1 MSLSRFVQLFEQA
14 FNEGALLKC
23 TLSRP
28 TSSAGP
34 DLKNIYLRRVELK
47 KGPHVAFNYRYKTR
61 DEVKNFTLPEALDQL
76 NSLLGAAWLNADLF
90 TTAQDATLSFSKN
103 GEAALALKKPAQ
115 TEAPDMRHDR
125 SKNRLLSTESPWL
138 RAQGITNARGEV
150 LPTAQDK
157 WRQINKFLEIID
169 ALLKSHPLPPDARI
183 ADMGSGKGY
192 LTFALYDFLTQK
204 LGMQPQITGIEL
216 RPALVEFCNKTA
228 REAGFEGLHFVAED
242 IAQYNPDRLD
252 LLIALHACDTAT
264 DLALA
269 KGIHGKASVI
279 VVAPCCHKQVRA
291 DMHPHN
297 EMAPLLRHGILEE
310 RQAEILTD
318 GIRALLLESQGYR
331 TQVFE
336 FISTEHTAKNVMI
349 TAVGSPREVRREKEA
364 LEKVK
369 ALKTGFG
376 IGEHYL
382 EKLL

>member
-61 DEVKNFTLPEALDQL
+61 DEVKNFTLPEALGQL

-115 TEAPDMRHDR
+115 TEAPDTRHDR

-157 WRQINKFLEIID
+157 WRQINKFLEIIE

-264 DLALA
+264 DLARASTA
-269 KGIHGKASVI
+269 KPRSSWSRPAATSRCAPTCTRTTKWR
-279 VVAPCCHKQVRA
+279 PCCA
-291 DMHPHN
+291 
-297 EMAPLLRHGILEE
+297 
-310 RQAEILTD
+310 
-318 GIRALLLESQGYR
+318 
-331 TQVFE
+331 
-336 FISTEHTAKNVMI
+336 TASWKN
-349 TAVGSPREVRREKEA
+349 GRRK
-364 LEKVK
+364 
-369 ALKTGFG
+369 F
-376 IGEHYL
+376 
-382 EKLL
+382 

>member
-14 FNEGALLKC
+14 FNEGALLKY

-28 TSSAGP
+28 TSSAAP

-61 DEVKNFTLPEALDQL
+61 DEVKNFTLPEALGQL

-204 LGMQPQITGIEL
+204 LGMQPQIMGIEL

-349 TAVGSPREVRREKEA
+349 TAVGSPREARREKEA